1 MDGLHLLGDI
11 LTELVAILEQLCL
24 VEDAHLVC
32 RNLDFFVVGE
42 YLPHVLNGDVLRQVQ
57 LALRVVDLFELDANI
72 SRHIL
77 FLSLTKNFKID

>member
-11 LTELVAILEQLCL
+11 LAELVAVFEQLCL

-42 YLPHVLNGDVLRQVQ
+42 YLPHVFNGDVLR
-57 LALRVVDLFELDANI
+57 
-72 SRHIL
+72 
-77 FLSLTKNFKID
+77 